1 MYLENID
8 YVNDGPVERLSYK
21 FRKDSNGC
29 PIPLVVVGQ
38 NGSGKSLIFSS
49 IVDALFEI
57 SEKSFRNTWLPNE
70 EGVGRQYYK
79 SISEDEIRIGAS
91 FLLSKIKFEHDGN
104 EVDYVFKTGKIKPT
118 ECRDKCGFD
127 VSNDFQWNEFGH
139 YKKVNA
145 TSEFADKAFDNSV
158 ICSFLPERYAKP
170 SWIGDGYYKH
180 LKLPTFSAKEKLV
193 SVLSTPIVAENYSEI
208 IKQWLCDVVA
218 DSRTDQYAYLFE
230 KNPEKSG
237 INFSHLWQKTRSN
250 VEKIFSIVLGKEVG
264 ISLRDRFWSD
274 RRLMIFSKKTGNLIV
289 PCFEALSTGQLAV
302 LNIFFTIL
310 RYGESKININSID
323 LEKISGIVIIDEIDL
338 HLHLSMQAEVLPKLM
353 KLFPRVQFVVASHS
367 PLFLLG
373 MKDTYGTNGVDIVE
387 MPCGNRIT
395 AEQFCEFK
403 TTYKQLVETTIVKT
417 EVERI
422 SSAHDHCT
430 VIVTEGATDWR
441 HMEAAFVDLTQKKQL
456 PEIFQKGKI
465 EFLRFDSGKNRKKHP
480 LSVDLEMG
488 NHMMAKLCEALSKI
502 NNGASVIFIADC
514 DDEEITERLSDNHGV
529 KFWGNGIYSLCLP
542 VPSYRNSTPNISIE
556 HLYKDDDLKKTIV
569 VDEIPRRIFT
579 EDEFDVNGEGHGIAY
594 RCLNLCHNKE
604 RYGVIGGDKKTVIR
618 TGSHE
623 VTNYALSKMAFA
635 ESVLNKVK
643 PFDQMDFS
651 GFIPLFEEIASI
663 LRQNR
668 EQ

>member
-1 MYLENID
+1 MYLEKID

-29 PIPLVVVGQ
+29 PIPFVVVGQ

-57 SEKSFRNTWLPNE
+57 SGKSFRNTWLPNE
-70 EGVGRQYYK
+70 EGAGRQYYK

-91 FLLSKIKFEHDGN
+91 FLLSKISFEHEGN
-104 EVDYVFKTGKIKPT
+104 KIDYVFKTGKIKPT
-118 ECRDKCGFD
+118 ECCDKCGFD
-127 VSNDFQWNEFGH
+127 VSGDFQWNELGH

-145 TSEFADKAFDNSV
+145 TPEFANKSFGSCV

-170 SWIGDGYYKH
+170 NWIGEGYYKH
-180 LKLPTFSAKEKLV
+180 LKLPTFFAKEKLV
-193 SVLSTPIVAENYSEI
+193 SVLSTPIVAENSSEI

-218 DSRTDQYAYLFE
+218 DSRPDQYCYLFD
-230 KNPEKSG
+230 KNSLKSG
-237 INFSHLWQKTRSN
+237 ISFSHYWQKTRSN
-250 VEKIFSIVLGKEVG
+250 VEKILSIVLGKDIG
-264 ISLRDRFWSD
+264 ISLRDRLWSD
-274 RRLMIFSKKTGNLIV
+274 RRLMIFNKRTGNLV
-289 PCFEALSTGQLAV
+289 TPYFEALSTGQLAV

-323 LEKISGIVIIDEIDL
+323 LGKISGIVVIDEIDL
-338 HLHLSMQAEVLPKLM
+338 HLHFSMQAEVLPKLM

-367 PLFLLG
+367 PMFLLG
-373 MKDTYGTNGVDIVE
+373 MKDTYGTDGVDILE
-387 MPCGNRIT
+387 LPCGNRIT

-403 TTYKQLVETTIVKT
+403 TTYKQLVETNIVKT

-422 SSAHDHCT
+422 SNDHKHDHCA

-441 HMEAAFVDLTQKKQL
+441 HMEAAFVALKQNNKL
-456 PEIFQKGKI
+456 PEIFNRIKI
-465 EFLRFDSGKNRKKHP
+465 EFLRFDSEKSRKKHP

-488 NHMMAKLCEALSKI
+488 NRMMAKLCEDMSKI

-514 DDEEITERLSDNHGV
+514 DDEEITKRLSDNQGV
-529 KFWGNGIYSLCLP
+529 KFWGKGIYSLCLP
-542 VPSYRNSTPNISIE
+542 VPTFRKSTPNISIE
-556 HLYKDDDLKKTIV
+556 HLYRDDDLKKTIV

-579 EDEFDVNGEGHGIAY
+579 EDEFDVNGEGLNIPY

-604 RYGVIGGDKKTVIR
+604 RYGVVGSDKKTVIR

-623 VTNYALSKMAFA
+623 EINYALSKMAFA
-635 ESVLNKVK
+635 ESVLNKVN

-651 GFIPLFEEIASI
+651 GFIPLFEKIASI
-663 LRQNR
+663 LR
-668 EQ
+668 